1 MKKLKTI
8 IEFETESF
16 SSLEN
21 PKGLTFSF
29 DNLEEIK
36 TEDIFNYQ
44 NLTEK
49 DAFNF
54 RSLKSKAT
62 PGRYG
67 SIISLPEPIAW
78 FLDLLERV
86 FSKKFSHLNHD
97 PRRVNRK
104 GSLNGLL
111 VFILE
116 SLMTEPLSKLN
127 MEDDP
132 KFQESIFTRNIFDEC
147 KKELNKV
154 IMLKS
159 KTDSTVFQIP
169 VHAYTFHM
177 IPLFRYLLLE
187 ILSPDLL
194 KDKERDILYFFFDPK
209 TLKKGQ
215 FHFFG
220 ESSIDGLDEKAKSLL
235 PEFYEDFEIDFDAL
249 KKKAKKVVSTFS
261 KNKSYRG
268 TWSQYDIGKDIL
280 LNAKM
285 IVLVQFNKD
294 FEYLSERIRLLKDF
308 SKKIGKI
315 SNN

>member
-36 TEDIFNYQ
+36 TEDILNYQ

-116 SLMTEPLSKLN
+116 SLITEPLSKLN
-127 MEDDP
+127 MENDP

-154 IMLKS
+154 VMLKS

-194 KDKERDILYFFFDPK
+194 KDKEKDILYFFFGPK

-215 FHFFG
+215 FHFFE
-220 ESSIDGLDEKAKSLL
+220 ESKIDETAKSLL

-249 KKKAKKVVSTFS
+249 KKEAKKEVSTFS

-268 TWSQYDIGKDIL
+268 ALSQYDIGKDIL